1 MFRAGKALNRTGG
14 PRILVVRLGSMG
26 DIVHTLPA
34 VATLKHGFPGSTLTW
49 VVNPRWIPLLE
60 GNPYVDR
67 IVPFDRR
74 DAGSFVDAWRGLNAS
89 RYEFAVD
96 FQGLIQS
103 ALVATVARPDHVFGF
118 HQSQVRERLAALFY
132 SDRVRTSST
141 HVIDRN
147 LDLARAAGAATLLK
161 TFPLPEGSPE
171 GDLPEGEFV
180 LACPMAGWGGKQ
192 WPLDSYAALA
202 ARLRTE
208 LGIGLVLNG
217 PPSAAAQLAAIP
229 GVLVHLSGISGLIWA
244 TRRALAVVG
253 SDSGPMHLAAAL
265 GKPGVAIFGPTDPA
279 RNGPCGDSFTV
290 LRSASAC
297 TTYKRRS
304 EPDESMR
311 AISPE
316 AVVEALRS
324 RIGARRPASI

>member
-1 MFRAGKALNRTGG
+1 
-14 PRILVVRLGSMG
+14 MG

-49 VVNPRWIPLLE
+49 VVNPRWTPLLE
-60 GNPYVDR
+60 GNPYIDR
-67 IVPFDRR
+67 IIRFDRR
-74 DAGSFVDAWRGLNAS
+74 NAASFMDAWRGLSAS

-103 ALVATVARPDHVFGF
+103 ALVATIARPDHVFGF
-118 HQSQVRERLAALFY
+118 HQSHVRERLAALFY
-132 SDRVRTSST
+132 SDRVRTSSV
-141 HVIDRN
+141 HVIDQN
-147 LDLARAAGAATLLK
+147 LDLARAAGAATLIK

-180 LACPMAGWGGKQ
+180 LAYPMAGWGGKQ
-192 WPLDSYAALA
+192 WPLESYAVLA
-202 ARLRTE
+202 AQLRSE

-217 PPSAAAQLAAIP
+217 PPSAVTQLTAVP
-229 GVLVHLSGISGLIWA
+229 GARVHVSGIPGLIWA

-253 SDSGPMHLAAAL
+253 SDSGPVHLAAAL

-279 RNGPCGDSFTV
+279 RNGPCGDTFTV
-290 LRSASAC
+290 LRSASAA

-304 EPDESMR
+304 EAEESMHDITP
-311 AISPE
+311 A
-316 AVVEALRS
+316 AVLEALRS